1 MIKPTTIEYTSE
13 DILWLDFKGKEI
25 RIEHNSDTKNILIT
39 VHNPD
44 EDYHARL
51 LVEEGETYPWPD
63 RRWMMKYK
71 VFINYEETLT
81 LEVEA
86 VDGTQAI
93 YQAEE
98 LLNASAGVTV
108 GQTPTET
115 LHREYVVTS
124 VSSKTT

>member
-1 MIKPTTIEYTSE
+1 
-13 DILWLDFKGKEI
+13 
-25 RIEHNSDTKNILIT
+25 
-39 VHNPD
+39 
-44 EDYHARL
+44 
-51 LVEEGETYPWPD
+51 
-63 RRWMMKYK
+63 MKYK
-71 VFINYEETLT
+71 VFINYEETLI

-98 LLNASAGVTV
+98 LLNASAGVVV

-124 VSSKTT
+124 VSQHEN

>member
-1 MIKPTTIEYTSE
+1 
-13 DILWLDFKGKEI
+13 
-25 RIEHNSDTKNILIT
+25 
-39 VHNPD
+39 
-44 EDYHARL
+44 
-51 LVEEGETYPWPD
+51 
-63 RRWMMKYK
+63 MKFK
-71 VFINYEETLT
+71 VFINYEETLI

-98 LLNASAGVTV
+98 LLNTSASVVV

-124 VSSKTT
+124 VSQHEN

>member
-1 MIKPTTIEYTSE
+1 MAELTS
-13 DILWLDFKGKEI
+13 
-25 RIEHNSDTKNILIT
+25 
-39 VHNPD
+39 
-44 EDYHARL
+44 
-51 LVEEGETYPWPD
+51 
-63 RRWMMKYK
+63 
-71 VFINYEETLT
+71 YEETLT

-98 LLNASAGVTV
+98 LLNTSASVVV

-124 VSSKTT
+124 VSPKTT